1 MVREVTV
8 TGQNVEEAVQS
19 ALAQLEVTEE
29 HVEVLVVENG
39 KKGLFGLFGSRPA
52 VVKVTVRKDPIE
64 ETKRFLADVSE
75 KMGVDVLIEVK
86 QDGKHVEFR
95 LTGEKIALLIGKRGQ
110 TLNAL
115 QYLTQLFINRDS
127 DQYWTIVVDAEEYRL
142 RRKQT
147 LEQLAKRLA
156 DKSVAIRKKVA
167 LEPMPSFERKI
178 IHSILTKDHRINSHS
193 EGKDPHRHIVIGPK

>member
-19 ALAQLEVTEE
+19 ALAKLEVSEE
-29 HVEVLVVENG
+29 RVDVVIVENG
-39 KKGLFGLFGSRPA
+39 KKGLFGLFGARPA
-52 VVKVTVRKDPIE
+52 VVKVTVKRDPVE
-64 ETKRFLADVSE
+64 ESKRFLEDVSQ
-75 KMGVDVLIEVK
+75 KMGVKALVEVK
-86 QDGKHVEFR
+86 QDGKHVEFK
-95 LTGEKIALLIGKRGQ
+95 LSGEKIALLIGKRGQ

-127 DQYWTIVVDAEEYRL
+127 DQFWTVIVDAEEYRL

-147 LEQLAKRLA
+147 LEHLAKRLA

-178 IHSILTKDHRINSHS
+178 LHSILTKDHRINSHS
-193 EGKDPHRHIVIGPK
+193 EGKDPHRHIVIEPK